1 MIYYTIPP
9 SEKLKEF
16 VKFFWVLESKESY
29 THISMPD
36 VCPELLF
43 HYRGRFDE
51 LIDNSKSQK
60 SFTAGV
66 HAQTHQRRKFCIDS
80 AFGMFG
86 VSLYP
91 YAIPLL
97 FGISANELTNEMPDL
112 SSLLK
117 EKGLRLEEDIENA
130 INSTKRVKIVEEF
143 IVKRLASTYQNSLS
157 VFKAVQD
164 IIETNG
170 LIPVKK
176 VAGNYFLSERQF
188 ERKFLHYAGF
198 SPKFFSRIVRFHAAM
213 AHYGTRGKTLTAIA
227 LDCGYYDQSH
237 FIHDFKEFSGLHP
250 KYFFSGNSEA
260 TKWRE

>member
-16 VKFFWVLESKESY
+16 IKFFWVLESKESY
-29 THISMPD
+29 THVSMPD

-43 HYRGRFDE
+43 HYSGRFDE

-66 HAQTHQRRKFCIDS
+66 HAQTNQSRKFFIDS

-97 FGISANELTNEMPDL
+97 FGISAKELTNETPDL
-112 SSLLK
+112 NSLLK
-117 EKGLRLEEDIENA
+117 EEGLRLEEEIGNA
-130 INSTKRVKIVEEF
+130 INSNQRIKIIEKF
-143 IVKRLASTYQNSLS
+143 IVKKLASTHQNSVP
-157 VFKAVQD
+157 VFKAIQD
-164 IIETNG
+164 IIETKG
-170 LIPVKK
+170 LITVKK
-176 VAGNYFLSERQF
+176 VARNYFLSERQF

-198 SPKFFSRIVRFHAAM
+198 SPKLFSRIVRFHAAM
-213 AHYGTRGKTLTAIA
+213 AQYGTRGKSLTTIA
-227 LDCGYYDQSH
+227 LECGYYDQSH
-237 FIHDFKEFSGLHP
+237 FIHDFQEFSGLNP
-250 KYFFSGNSEA
+250 TYFFSGNSDA

>member
-1 MIYYTIPP
+1 MIYHTIPP
-9 SEKLKEF
+9 SEKLKEV
-16 VKFFWVLESKESY
+16 VKSFWVLESKESY
-29 THISMPD
+29 THITMPD

-43 HYRGRFDE
+43 HYNGQFDE
-51 LIDNSKSQK
+51 LIDNNKSQK

-66 HAQTHQRRKFCIDS
+66 HAQTHQRRKFYVDS

-86 VSLYP
+86 VCLYP

-97 FGISANELTNEMPDL
+97 FGISANELTNETPDL
-112 SSLLK
+112 NSLLK
-117 EKGLRLEEDIENA
+117 EEGLRLEEEIGKA
-130 INSTKRVKIVEEF
+130 INSNQRVKIVEEF
-143 IVKRLASTYQNSLS
+143 IVRKMAGTHQSNLP

-170 LIPVKK
+170 LITVKK
-176 VAGNYFLSERQF
+176 LAGNYFLSERQF

-198 SPKFFSRIVRFHAAM
+198 SPKLFSRIVRFHAAM
-213 AHYGTRGKTLTAIA
+213 SQYGTREKSLTSIA
-227 LDCGYYDQSH
+227 LECGYYDQSH

-250 KYFFSGNSEA
+250 KYFFSGDSDA

>member
-16 VKFFWVLESKESY
+16 IKFFWVLESKESY

-43 HYRGRFDE
+43 HYNGQFDE
-51 LIDNSKSQK
+51 LIDKSKSQK
-60 SFTAGV
+60 SFTAGI
-66 HAQTHQRRKFCIDS
+66 HAQTHQRRKFYIDS

-86 VSLYP
+86 VYLYP

-97 FGISANELTNEMPDL
+97 FGIPANELTNEVPDL
-112 SSLLK
+112 NSLLK
-117 EKGLRLEEDIENA
+117 EEGLWLEEVIGNA
-130 INSTKRVKIVEEF
+130 INNNQRVKIIEQFV
-143 IVKRLASTYQNSLS
+143 VKKLARTYQNTLP
-157 VFKAVQD
+157 VFKAVQN

-170 LIPVKK
+170 LITVKK

-198 SPKFFSRIVRFHAAM
+198 SPKLFSRIVRFHASM
-213 AHYGTRGKTLTAIA
+213 AQYGTGEKSLTSIA

-237 FIHDFKEFSGLHP
+237 FIHDFKEFSGFHP
-250 KYFFSGNSEA
+250 KYFFSGDSDA